1 MVKRFLALIFL
12 VASLAITGYLAS
24 DRSEIIETAQE
35 QVLMLPPP
43 DRSGMMLVQT
53 LAFFDEEVGA
63 GLLVFYD
70 DTQTNWQI
78 DYIELYD
85 FSDNLLLI
93 AWLDRFGT
101 CWAMMDRGFLDTDNP
116 HVDGVLVPITV
127 GTII

>member
-1 MVKRFLALIFL
+1 MMKGFLALIFL
-12 VASLAITGYLAS
+12 VASLAITGYLANN
-24 DRSEIIETAQE
+24 RSGIIETAQE
-35 QVLMLPPP
+35 QAVMLPPP

-85 FSDNLLLI
+85 FQDNLLLI

-101 CWAMMDRGFLDTDNP
+101 CRAVMNRGFLDMDNP
-116 HVDGVLVPITV
+116 SVDGIMVPIAV
-127 GTII
+127 GTIL

>member
-1 MVKRFLALIFL
+1 MVKRFLALVFL

-24 DRSEIIETAQE
+24 DRSGIIETAQE
-35 QVLMLPPP
+35 QAVMPPPP

-70 DTQTNWQI
+70 DSQTNWQI

-85 FSDNLLLI
+85 FQDNLLLI

-101 CWAMMDRGFLDTDNP
+101 CRAVMDRGFLDTDNP
-116 HVDGVLVPITV
+116 NVDGVMVPIAV

>member
-1 MVKRFLALIFL
+1 MVKRFLALVFL

-24 DRSEIIETAQE
+24 DRSGIIETAQVE
-35 QVLMLPPP
+35 AVMLPPP

-85 FSDNLLLI
+85 FQDNLLLI

-101 CWAMMDRGFLDTDNP
+101 CRAVMDRGFLDTDNP
-116 HVDGVLVPITV
+116 KVDSVMLPIAV